1 MVPKKKRKHRDLLCW
16 APLKMVERDSMLNQT
31 YRLNSLTTWSPE
43 ALICLGTRNFF
54 GKTRTSIEAL
64 RLQVIRREQRYIEE
78 RWVFAGGGREGG
90 REGGGRWLWERAA
103 GRMREKGTYEVQF
116 GSKNPEIKGREEP
129 GGRGN
134 ERTKSW
140 AGVDPGEA
148 WVARQ
153 GGCGDPARERQR

>member
-78 RWVFAGGGREGG
+78 RWVFAGGGRGQVAVGESSRSNARKRDVRSTVRLKESRNKRTGRARREGE
-90 REGGGRWLWERAA
+90 RENEELGGGR
-103 GRMREKGTYEVQF
+103 
-116 GSKNPEIKGREEP
+116 P
-129 GGRGN
+129 GGGLGCTAR
-134 ERTKSW
+134 
-140 AGVDPGEA
+140 
-148 WVARQ
+148 WVRR
-153 GGCGDPARERQR
+153 PS